1 VIRFT
6 ATAPADD
13 ATIGKA
19 LLHKESIMG
28 RSTFEGPVL
37 SGDNRFGPQR
47 DVGPV
52 LLTQQAFLDFAVTT
66 ANTANYGG
74 GSKVFVT
81 SNNIPNN
88 AATIWTAQNGV
99 YSNSGPTVGTAPTAD
114 VTGTIYRGA
123 VFLIPQGSNIT
134 DVIVDVGTLPTDGT
148 HTASSIQPYVSNAFA
163 TSTGV
168 YATMSAITTATRG
181 TATFV
186 GTQLDYAF
194 GTLQDVQNIQPG
206 QQPSWFSQVVVTLA
220 ITGSSLATPTTGQIA
235 VTLKYAQQDMNI
247 GNATT
252 YPYGN
257 FD

>member
-1 VIRFT
+1 
-6 ATAPADD
+6 
-13 ATIGKA
+13 
-19 LLHKESIMG
+19 MG

-52 LLTQQAFLDFAVTT
+52 LLAQQAFLDFAVTT
-66 ANTANYGG
+66 PNTTNYGG
-74 GSKVFVT
+74 GSGIFVT
-81 SNNIPNN
+81 PNNIPNN
-88 AATIWTAQNGV
+88 SATIYTPQSGA
-99 YSNSGPTVGTAPTAD
+99 YSTSGPTKASAPTAD
-114 VTGTIYRGA
+114 TSGTIYRGA

-134 DVIVDVGTLPTDGT
+134 DVIVDVGVLPTDGT
-148 HTASSIQPYVSNAFA
+148 VTANSIQPYVSNNFA

-168 YATMSAITTATRG
+168 YATMAAITTATRG

-194 GTLQDVQNIQPG
+194 GSLQDVQNLQPG
-206 QQPSWFSQVVVTLA
+206 TQPTWFSQVVVTLK
-220 ITGSSLATPTTGQIA
+220 ITNTSLVAPTSGQIA
-235 VTLKYAQQDMNI
+235 VTLKYAQQDLNI
-247 GNATT
+247 GSSTA

>member
-1 VIRFT
+1 
-6 ATAPADD
+6 
-13 ATIGKA
+13 
-19 LLHKESIMG
+19 MG

-37 SGDNRFGPQR
+37 SGDNRFGSQR

-74 GSKVFVT
+74 GSGVFVS

-88 AATIWTAQNGV
+88 AATIWTAQNGS
-99 YSNSGPTVGTAPTAD
+99 YSTSGPTVASAPTAD
-114 VTGTIYRGA
+114 TSGTIYRG
-123 VFLIPQGSNIT
+123 VSFLIPQGSNIT
-134 DVIVDVGTLPTDGT
+134 DVIVDVGTLPVGGGV
-148 HTASSIQPYVSNAFA
+148 TATSIQPYVSNAFA

-168 YATMSAITTATRG
+168 YATMSAITSATRG

-206 QQPSWFSQVVVTLA
+206 QQPSWFSQVVVTLK
-220 ITGSSLATPTTGQIA
+220 ITASSITAPTSGQIA
-235 VTLKYAQQDMNI
+235 VTLKYAQQDLNI

>member
-1 VIRFT
+1 
-6 ATAPADD
+6 
-13 ATIGKA
+13 
-19 LLHKESIMG
+19 MG

-52 LLTQQAFLDFAVTT
+52 LLAQQAFLDFSATT
-66 ANTANYGG
+66 PGQANYGG
-74 GSKVFVT
+74 GNQVFVT
-81 SNNIPNN
+81 SNNIPNQ
-88 AATIWTAQNGV
+88 AATIWNPQAGV
-99 YSNSGPTVGTAPTAD
+99 YSVNGPTVATAPTAD
-114 VTGTIYRGA
+114 TAGTIYRG
-123 VFLIPQGSNIT
+123 VSFLIPQGSNIT
-134 DVIVDVGTLPTDGT
+134 DVIVDVGVLPTDGT
-148 HTASSIQPYVSNAFA
+148 VTANSIQPYVSNKFA

-168 YATMSAITTATRG
+168 YATMAAITTATRG

-186 GTQLDYAF
+186 GTQLDYSF

-206 QQPSWFSQVVVTLA
+206 QQPSWFSQVVVTLKLTN
-220 ITGSSLATPTTGQIA
+220 TGLVAPTSGQIA

-247 GNATT
+247 GNSTT

>member
-1 VIRFT
+1 
-6 ATAPADD
+6 
-13 ATIGKA
+13 
-19 LLHKESIMG
+19 MG
-28 RSTFEGPVL
+28 RSTFEGPIL

-52 LLTQQAFLDFAVTT
+52 LLAQQAFLDFAITT
-66 ANTANYGG
+66 TGQANYGG
-74 GSKVFVT
+74 GSRVFVT
-81 SNNIPNN
+81 SNNIPNQ
-88 AATIWTAQNGV
+88 AATIWTPQSGI
-99 YSNSGPTVGTAPTAD
+99 YSNSGPTVASAPTAD
-114 VTGTIYRGA
+114 TSGTVYRGA

-134 DVIVDVGTLPTDGT
+134 DVIVDVGLLPTDGSV
-148 HTASSIQPYVSNAFA
+148 TANSIQPYVSNNFA

-168 YATMSAITTATRG
+168 YATMAAITSATRG

-186 GTQLDYAF
+186 GTQLDYAY

-206 QQPSWFSQVVVTLA
+206 TQPSWFSQVVVTLK
-220 ITGSSLATPTTGQIA
+220 ITNTSLTTPTSGQIA
-235 VTLKYAQQDMNI
+235 ITLKYAQQDMNI

>member
-1 VIRFT
+1 MRT
-6 ATAPADD
+6 
-13 ATIGKA
+13 
-19 LLHKESIMG
+19 
-28 RSTFEGPVL
+28 TFEGPIL

-52 LLTQQAFLDFAVTT
+52 LLAQQAFLDFSVTSAGQT
-66 ANTANYGG
+66 GYGG
-74 GSKVFVT
+74 GSKTFVT
-81 SNNIPNN
+81 SNNIPNQV
-88 AATIWTAQNGV
+88 ATIYAPQSGV
-99 YSNSGPTVGTAPTAD
+99 YSTSGPTVGTTPTAD
-114 VTGTIYRGA
+114 TSGTIYRGA

-134 DVIVDVGTLPTDGT
+134 DVIVDVGVLPTDGSV
-148 HTASSIQPYVSNAFA
+148 TANSIQPYVSNAFA

-168 YATMSAITTATRG
+168 YATMAAITSATRG

-186 GTQLDYAF
+186 GTQLDYAY
-194 GTLQDVQNIQPG
+194 GTLQDVQNMQPG
-206 QQPSWFSQVVVTLA
+206 QQPTWFSQIVVTLK
-220 ITGSSLATPTTGQIA
+220 ITNTSLTTPTSGQIA